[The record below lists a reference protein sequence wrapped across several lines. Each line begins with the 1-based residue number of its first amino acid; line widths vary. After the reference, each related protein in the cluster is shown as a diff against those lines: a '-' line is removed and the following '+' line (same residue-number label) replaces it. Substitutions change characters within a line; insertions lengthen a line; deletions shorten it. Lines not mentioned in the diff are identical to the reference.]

1 MQNAAARL
9 VTGTRRRDHITP
21 VLRQLHR
28 LPVRQRVD
36 FKLAL
41 LVYKALHDAT
51 AAYLVDDC
59 QLVSH
64 AGHRRLRSAD
74 IDTCCV
80 PRTNTHT
87 ARRSEL
93 RSRWT
98 TALEQSAS
106 QYSPARQR
114 HWRISSESEVVFVS
128 LTPRRIVTTALM
140 RLLNTLTHSH
150 SLTHSQCTCSHVIT
164 STECH
169 PKCRFRAAS
178 APNRLLYSPDMAPCS
193 DFYILSNIFDSEA
206 KGIHERTDSS
216 LLTTRMLSTLLMDQ
230 CQEFFYSGIRSLGKR
245 SVKGVSVAGDY
256 FEK

>member
-1 MQNAAARL
+1 
-9 VTGTRRRDHITP
+9 
-21 VLRQLHR
+21 
-28 LPVRQRVD
+28 
-36 FKLAL
+36 
-41 LVYKALHDAT
+41 
-51 AAYLVDDC
+51 
-59 QLVSH
+59 
-64 AGHRRLRSAD
+64 
-74 IDTCCV
+74 
-80 PRTNTHT
+80 
-87 ARRSEL
+87 
-93 RSRWT
+93 
-98 TALEQSAS
+98 
-106 QYSPARQR
+106 
-114 HWRISSESEVVFVS
+114 
-128 LTPRRIVTTALM
+128 M

-256 FEK
+256 FEKWHKITCAYTLCSKKEATKLLAITFSNLNRFSKFFHCWK